1 MAAETIGH
9 ELQAARL
16 DLGMTIDDLQQQT
29 RIQRRYLLAIED
41 GRFEVLPGP
50 FYIQAFIKQYAD
62 AVGLNGNI
70 LLRQH
75 QDEIPKNQ
83 VVVNRKVRRP
93 LHQQS
98 LIQQVSPL
106 SRVEQE
112 DDILSNVT
120 DRRTRRFL
128 QIFPVAALFGM
139 VMIILLSIVIAMFF
153 Y

>member
-1 MAAETIGH
+1 MVAETIGQ
-9 ELQAARL
+9 ELQTARL
-16 DLGMTIDDLQQQT
+16 GLRMTIDDLQQQT

-62 AVGLNGNI
+62 AVGLNGNA

-83 VVVNRKVRRP
+83 VVVNRKARRP
-93 LHQQS
+93 LRQQS

-106 SRVEQE
+106 SRVDQE
-112 DDILSNVT
+112 NDILSNVT

-128 QIFPVAALFGM
+128 QVFPVAALFGIVVVIM
-139 VMIILLSIVIAMFF
+139 LSIIIAMFL

>member
-1 MAAETIGH
+1 M
-9 ELQAARL
+9 
-16 DLGMTIDDLQQQT
+16 
-29 RIQRRYLLAIED
+29 
-41 GRFEVLPGP
+41 
-50 FYIQAFIKQYAD
+50 
-62 AVGLNGNI
+62 GLNGNI

>member
-9 ELQAARL
+9 ELQSARL

>member
-1 MAAETIGH
+1 MAAEAIGH
-9 ELQAARL
+9 ELQSARL
-16 DLGMTIDDLQQQT
+16 ELGMTIDDLQQQT

-106 SRVEQE
+106 SRVGQE

-120 DRRTRRFL
+120 DRRTRRLL
-128 QIFPVAALFGM
+128 QIFPVAALFGI
-139 VMIILLSIVIAMFF
+139 VMIILLSIVIAMFL

>member
-41 GRFEVLPGP
+41 GRFEVLPDP